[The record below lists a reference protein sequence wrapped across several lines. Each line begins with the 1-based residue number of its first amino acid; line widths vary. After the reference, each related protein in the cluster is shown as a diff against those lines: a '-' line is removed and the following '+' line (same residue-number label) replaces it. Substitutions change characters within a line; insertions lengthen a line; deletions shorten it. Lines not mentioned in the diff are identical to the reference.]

1 MTEESNESFR
11 VAATELRS
19 FVERVEKLESDKQS
33 ITDDIKDVY
42 GEAKGRGYDTKA
54 IRTIVKLRKKDT
66 NERLEE
72 DSVLETYMDALGMPT
87 SLYDTD
93 DED

>member
-1 MTEESNESFR
+1 MTEESNDVVR
-11 VAATELRS
+11 VAAEELRS
-19 FVERVEKLESDKQS
+19 FVERVEKLESNKQA

-72 DSVLETYMDALGMPT
+72 DSVLETYMGALGMPT

-93 DED
+93 ED